1 MLILEVLTWIACV
14 ILQALISLFLPV
26 REPPVEEANP
36 ADAAPDEDPQLVA
49 AAPDSARTSEE
60 TAVVGEASVQNE
72 DDGGGS
78 NADDSRALLDE
89 KVPTPLAPVAADAD
103 ASAAVAKGPPAAE
116 SNSVMLTDSLSEELE
131 EDEALDEVLHSIINA
146 NIIAKV
152 CRVSMPPTNQSSD
165 EESKVC
171 LQSHGD
177 MDSFASTCSATAA
190 EADHHFYFSMLDD
203 EMRESLDGDE
213 PPEFFAMLSQT
224 GTQMLTVRRPLF
236 LMSLPNPSSH
246 LSLSLP
252 ELSIFRGDCARANR
266 CYCRLNCC
274 HLSSLCATRKCR
286 TGPDAIASPTRRQL
300 AYSIAVGML
309 ELGFRRAMWER
320 PPPRKLVYILRLCY
334 HFRFPLLSAL

>member
-26 REPPVEEANP
+26 REPQVEEANP
-36 ADAAPDEDPQLVA
+36 ATADAAPDEDPQP
-49 AAPDSARTSEE
+49 APDSAKTSEE

-72 DDGGGS
+72 DDGDS
-78 NADDSRALLDE
+78 NADSRTQLNE
-89 KVPTPLAPVAADAD
+89 KVPTPLAPVAADA
-103 ASAAVAKGPPAAE
+103 AAVAKGPPAAE
-116 SNSVMLTDSLSEELE
+116 NSSVMLTDSLSEELE

-152 CRVSMPPTNQSSD
+152 CRVSLPPANQSSDKD

-224 GTQMLTVRRPLF
+224 GTQMLTVRHPLF
-236 LMSLPNPSSH
+236 LMSLPNDSSH

-266 CYCRLNCC
+266 CYRGLNCW
-274 HLSSLCATRKCR
+274 SSPFVFMCNKKMQDWSRRYCF
-286 TGPDAIASPTRRQL
+286 PYSPSTNIFDRCGNARIGVP
-300 AYSIAVGML
+300 SGNVG
-309 ELGFRRAMWER
+309 E
-320 PPPRKLVYILRLCY
+320 
-334 HFRFPLLSAL
+334 SAAP